1 MVEVS
6 ELMVEAS
13 ELVHR
18 TARTALLGREFRRSL
33 HSLPRIGG
41 SQAAPPDGRAWLRP
55 LNHGDF
61 ALPPVACISLVF
73 GWASAEFVL
82 LILVCVIRWYA

>member
-33 HSLPRIGG
+33 HSFPRTGG
-41 SQAAPPDGRAWLRP
+41 SQEAPPDARAWLRP
-55 LNHGDF
+55 PSHGDF
-61 ALPPVACISLVF
+61 AVPPVACISLAF
-73 GWASAEFVL
+73 GWAAGEFVL